1 MVRLHLWQSNNRQT
15 GLFSTMTGNFCHLW
29 LSIIYITINY
39 ITSPLTIKLGG
50 TVPYFQTNPCWS
62 SLPMENICY
71 ICTPIWSHSICVF
84 DCICMC
90 MYIYI
95 YVCVCMYISVY
106 HYNVFVYVIDMIRY
120 DTYTHIYMYIL
131 YLYLQA
137 NGGMSTV
144 SLQTLALQG
153 PFAATLGSLA
163 AWEISFS
170 RYISTYFRVFKKD
183 NFLTSVLWFFY
194 TSVFS
199 WEVPFWC
206 LEFWIVLA
214 SSSSPCCRPLPGT
227 SPRPPFCGFQMMNM
241 KNRCHGMSWLQRVF
255 CKWTV
260 WYWSYLEPPSSQ
272 QKLVL

>member
-1 MVRLHLWQSNNRQT
+1 MCIWLYLHVYN
-15 GLFSTMTGNFCHLW
+15 
-29 LSIIYITINY
+29 IYI
-39 ITSPLTIKLGG
+39 
-50 TVPYFQTNPCWS
+50 
-62 SLPMENICY
+62 
-71 ICTPIWSHSICVF
+71 
-84 DCICMC
+84 
-90 MYIYI
+90 YIYI
-95 YVCVCMYISVY
+95 YVCVYVSVY
-106 HYNVFVYVIDMIRY
+106 HYNVFVYVIDMY
-120 DTYTHIYMYIL
+120 VYSL

-199 WEVPFWC
+199 EVPFWC

-214 SSSSPCCRPLPGT
+214 SSSSPCCRPSLFEHLPDLHELWV
-227 SPRPPFCGFQMMNM
+227 SNDEY
-241 KNRCHGMSWLQRVF
+241 K
-255 CKWTV
+255 
-260 WYWSYLEPPSSQ
+260 E
-272 QKLVL
+272 